1 MRLSICIPTYNRA
14 RFLPDLFDSILAQ
27 TGHTIEVEVVVS
39 DNASTDDTAAVVATY
54 RDRLPNLVYARTEEN
69 IGADR
74 NFLRVVDCAGGD
86 YCWLMGSDDKLE
98 PGSIAEFERQHARHP
113 GITGMTLNRRA
124 YKFDLVTQMYEPCII
139 LADPNEDRHL
149 GSAEEGFAILGYY
162 LGYISAQ
169 IFRRDAWTAAVAASP
184 VADYC
189 NGYIHIYVIGRTM
202 QARPDW
208 LYIARPCVGWRS
220 ANDSFLTRG
229 GEFERMAL
237 DVLGYE
243 AITRGLFGVGS
254 ATYRTLNAAV
264 VSGLIVNAIRTAK
277 LEGADRRFF
286 TKSPPMLLR
295 AYWHYPGFWL
305 RAMPLLLTPAWT
317 MRLARA
323 VYRVTLKQRRLRHL
337 NRDAAS

>member
-27 TGHTIEVEVVVS
+27 IGHTIEVEVVVS
-39 DNASTDDTAAVVATY
+39 DNASTDDTAAIVASY
-54 RDRLPNLVYARTEEN
+54 RDLLPNLIYTRAEKN

-74 NFLRVVDCAGGD
+74 NFMRVVDYARGD

-98 PGSIAEFERQHARHP
+98 SGSIAEFERQHAHHP

-124 YKFDLVTQMYEPCII
+124 YKSDLATQMYEPRII
-139 LADPNEDRHL
+139 AGDPDQDRHL
-149 GSAEEGFAILGYY
+149 RSAEEGFAVLGYY

-169 IFRRDAWTAAVAASP
+169 IFRRDAWAAAVASSP
-184 VADYC
+184 VDDYC
-189 NGYIHIYVIGRTM
+189 NGYVHIYVIGRTM
-202 QARPDW
+202 QARPGW
-208 LYIARPCVGWRS
+208 LYVARPCVGWRS

-237 DVLGYE
+237 DVHGYE
-243 AITRGLFGVGS
+243 AITRGLFGVAS

-264 VSGLIVNAIRTAK
+264 VSGLVVNAIRTAK
-277 LEGADRRFF
+277 LEGADRRFL
-286 TKSPPMLLR
+286 TQSPPLLLR
-295 AYWHYPGFWL
+295 TYWRYRGFWL

-317 MRLARA
+317 MRLVRA
-323 VYRVTLKQRRLRHL
+323 VYRCTLKQQRMRQL
-337 NRDAAS
+337 NSDNLS

>member
-14 RFLPDLFDSILAQ
+14 RFLADLFDSILSQ
-27 TGHTIEVEVVVS
+27 TGYTIEVEVVVS
-39 DNASTDDTAAVVATY
+39 DNASTDDTAAIVAAY
-54 RDRLPNLVYARTEEN
+54 RDRLPNFVYVCAEEN

-74 NFLRVVDCAGGD
+74 NFLRVVDCARGD

-124 YKFDLVTQMYEPCII
+124 YKFDLVTQMYEPRVI
-139 LADPNEDRHL
+139 LADPDQDRHL
-149 GSAEEGFAILGYY
+149 RSSEESFSVLGYY

-189 NGYIHIYVIGRTM
+189 NGYAHIYVIGRTM
-202 QARPDW
+202 QARPGW
-208 LYIARPCVGWRS
+208 LYVARPCVGWRS

-237 DVLGYE
+237 DVRGYE

-254 ATYRTLNAAV
+254 ATYRTLNTAV
-264 VSGLIVNAIRTAK
+264 VSGLVVNAIRTAK

-286 TKSPPMLLR
+286 TKSPPLLWR

-305 RAMPLLLTPAWT
+305 RAMPLLLTPAWM
-317 MRLARA
+317 MRLVRA
-323 VYRVTLKQRRLRHL
+323 GYRRTLKRRRLCQL
-337 NRDAAS
+337 NNGDAS